1 MVSFRHSDIFR
12 HMERLRSEI
21 EELASAGARLGSQQP
36 GTDDLWAPAVDIRE
50 TEESLLLTVDLPGVA
65 RESIDLEVDADSLTL
80 QGERVCESSGRG
92 VRLERPAGRFR
103 RSFRIGVPIDPTR
116 VEAKY
121 RDGVLAIN
129 LPKVSR
135 RGPTQLRIDVE

>member
-12 HMERLRSEI
+12 HMDRLRSRM
-21 EELASAGARLGSQQP
+21 EELASAVGPHTPGS
-36 GTDDLWAPAVDIRE
+36 DDLWAPAVDIRE
-50 TEESLLLTVDLPGVA
+50 TEESLFLTVDLPGVA

-80 QGERVCESSGRG
+80 QGERVCESRGRS

-121 RDGVLAIN
+121 RDGVLAVN

-135 RGPTQLRIDVE
+135 RGPTQLRIEVE

>member
-12 HMERLRSEI
+12 HMDRLRAEM
-21 EELASAGARLGSQQP
+21 EAFASMGARLGSEAP
-36 GTDDLWAPAVDIRE
+36 GADDLWAPPVDIQE
-50 TEESLLLTVDLPGVA
+50 TDESLLLTVDLPGVA
-65 RESIDLEVDADSLTL
+65 RESIGLEVDADSLTL
-80 QGERVCESSGRG
+80 QGERVCESSGRS
-92 VRLERPAGRFR
+92 VRLERPAGRFL

-121 RDGVLAIN
+121 RDGVLAIT
-129 LPKVSR
+129 LPKVDR

>member
-12 HMERLRSEI
+12 HMDRLRAEI
-21 EELASAGARLGSQQP
+21 EGLASVGAWFGSQEP
-36 GTDDLWAPAVDIRE
+36 GTDDLWAPPVDIQE
-50 TEESLLLTVDLPGVA
+50 TDESLLLTVDLPGVA
-65 RESIDLEVDADSLTL
+65 RESIGLEVDADCLTL
-80 QGERVCESSGRG
+80 QGERVCESSGRS
-92 VRLERPAGRFR
+92 VRLERPAGRFL

-121 RDGVLAIN
+121 RDGVLAIT
-129 LPKVSR
+129 LPKVEH